1 MPQDRPMFEK
11 LSQNAIRVV
20 MLAQEEARRLG
31 SKRVGSEHLLLGL
44 LRDTQGVARAA
55 LLDQGIDLD
64 PMRELVAA
72 KAKPAMGPGD
82 VHYSSHTKM
91 TIELAEAEAARL
103 NDGQVDAE
111 HLLMG
116 MLTLGEGLAVRLLEG
131 NGVTLPRLRWQTIR
145 LRRAGPGGTRVTPT
159 LEQYTRDLTMGA
171 VQPTRILPWGR
182 RAVIEQTLELL
193 GTQRRSVPLLYGPP
207 GTALSGIVAGVVEY
221 LLSGLIFDH
230 MAHYRVLALDMSL
243 LRAETE
249 TLADFRQALR
259 QLLGEALRAKDVI
272 LVIEAVH
279 TLIFAAPDT
288 KEAIAAE
295 LLLPLLQDGDMACI
309 TTTDPEAAEQ
319 LLRTDPYRKFFTGLP
334 VPETSY
340 EETLHLLDEMRSA
353 YQLHHQLQIPDAT
366 LESAVR
372 WARLALPGDAMPMAA
387 VRLLDRAAAR
397 RRFLGL
403 TNRYR
408 ARDLERQL
416 RQLKQER
423 DRLGAEPDPERLT
436 EIRQTAKTIE
446 AELADLSGDLLAFGE
461 QLTLMPTDIA
471 AYAELV
477 RQGDPLASH

>member
-1 MPQDRPMFEK
+1 MFEK
-11 LSQNAIRVV
+11 LSQNAIRIV

-31 SKRVGSEHLLLGL
+31 SKRVGTEHLLLGL
-44 LRDTQGVARAA
+44 LRDTQGYARAA
-55 LLDQGIDLD
+55 LQEQGIELD
-64 PMRELVAA
+64 PMREIVAA

-82 VHYSSHTKM
+82 VHYSTHTKM
-91 TIELAEAEAARL
+91 TVELAEAEATRL
-103 NDGQVDAE
+103 NDSQVDAE

-145 LRRAGPGGTRVTPT
+145 LRRAGPGGTRVSPT
-159 LEQYTRDLTMGA
+159 LEQFTQDLTMQA
-171 VQPTRILPWGR
+171 AQPTRLLPWGR
-182 RAVIEQTLELL
+182 RSVIEQTIELL

-221 LLSGLIFDH
+221 LLSGLVYDH
-230 MAHYRVLALDMSL
+230 MAHYRVLSL
-243 LRAETE
+243 ELSALRAESE
-249 TLADFRQALR
+249 SVADFRAALR
-259 QLLGEALRAKDVI
+259 QLLGEAMRAKDVI

-279 TLIFAAPDT
+279 TLLFAEPDT
-288 KEAIAAE
+288 KDAVAAE

-309 TTTDPEAAEQ
+309 TTTDPESAER
-319 LLRTDPYRKFFTGLP
+319 LMRTDPYRKFFTSMP

-340 EETLHLLDEMRSA
+340 EETLQLLAEMRDGF
-353 YQLHHQLQIPDAT
+353 QTHHQLLIPDET
-366 LESAVR
+366 LESVVR

-408 ARDLERQL
+408 ARDMERRL

-423 DRLGAEPDPERLT
+423 DRLGAEPDAERLADL
-436 EIRQTAKTIE
+436 RQTAKAIE
-446 AELADLSGDLLAFGE
+446 AELANLSGDLLAFGE
-461 QLTLMPTDIA
+461 QLTLTSADIA

-477 RQGDPLASH
+477 RQGDQLATH